1 MMQNYCVCK
10 RDIFFLIQ
18 IKVCGIFRKIR
29 QLNCFSIFI
38 FDVNNDRMRDKFL
51 LWGSILV
58 IFTWIVALL
67 IRAHYWIPI
76 LLTAIYVL
84 GIYNANQSKHAILRN
99 FPVLGYFRYFF
110 ESISPEMQQYFI
122 ERETDGKPFP
132 RNQRAAAYRRSKNLS
147 DTVPF
152 GTQLEINHRKYEGIK
167 HSIYAKSPK
176 EDLPRVWIGGEDCT
190 QRYHAS
196 LFNISAMSFGALS
209 DRAHI
214 SLNRGAKKGKFYHNT
229 GEGGISPYHLEGG
242 DLCWQI
248 GTGYFGCRDE
258 EGKFNPE
265 LFAKYASLP
274 SVKMIE
280 IKLSQGAKPGHG
292 GVLPAVKNTPEIAK
306 IRHVMPGMTIISPP
320 SHSAFS
326 DAAGLLHFVKQLREL
341 SDGKPVGFKLCIG
354 DTKEFEDICVQM
366 NALKIYPDFI
376 TVDGAEGG
384 TGAAPPEFSDGVG
397 MPLEPALIFVNRTL
411 KNYNLRDKLKIIASG
426 KVLTSLD
433 ILRAVAMGA
442 DVCNNAR
449 GFMFALGCIQALRCN
464 NNNCP
469 TGVATQDKMLIKG
482 LDVTDK
488 AERVYHFHKNTLH
501 TCNEL
506 IAAAGR
512 ESYDEV
518 DASMFMRGDEFEHL
532 SDHYFP
538 DILGNVK

>member
-1 MMQNYCVCK
+1 MRNQFVKY
-10 RDIFFLIQ
+10 
-18 IKVCGIFRKIR
+18 GIP
-29 QLNCFSIFI
+29 
-38 FDVNNDRMRDKFL
+38 L
-51 LWGSILV
+51 L
-58 IFTWIVALL
+58 IFTWVIAFL
-67 IRAHYWIPI
+67 IKTHYWIPI
-76 LLTAIYVL
+76 LLTSIFLL
-84 GIYNANQSKHAILRN
+84 GIYNMTQSKHAILRN

-132 RNQRAAAYRRSKNLS
+132 RNQRSAAYRRAKNLG

-152 GTQLEINHRKYEGIK
+152 GTQLEVNHRKYEGIK

-176 EDLPRVWIGGEDCT
+176 EELPRVLVGNEQCSQPYD
-190 QRYHAS
+190 AS
-196 LFNISAMSFGALS
+196 IFNISAMSFGSLS
-209 DRAHI
+209 DRAQM
-214 SLNRGAKKGKFYHNT
+214 SLNRGAKKGHFYHNT

-258 EGKFNPE
+258 EGKFSPE
-265 LFAKYASLP
+265 LFSEKSKIEN
-274 SVKMIE
+274 VKMIE

-292 GVLPAVKNTPEIAK
+292 GVLPGVKNTPEIAK
-306 IRHVMPGMTIISPP
+306 IRHVQPGLTIISPP
-320 SHSAFS
+320 GHSSFS
-326 DAAGLLHFVKQLREL
+326 NAAGLLKFVQQLREL
-341 SDGKPVGFKLCIG
+341 SGGKPVGFKLCIG
-354 DTKEFEDICVQM
+354 DTHEFEDICVQM
-366 NALKIYPDFI
+366 NVLKIYPDFI

-411 KNYNLRDKLKIIASG
+411 KNYNVRDKVKIIASG

-433 ILRAVAMGA
+433 ILRAIAMGA
-442 DVCNNAR
+442 DMCNNAR

-464 NNNCP
+464 NNKCP

-488 AERVYHFHKNTLH
+488 SERVYHFHKNTLH

-506 IAAAGR
+506 LAAAGK
-512 ESYDEV
+512 ENYSEI

-532 SDHYFP
+532 SDTYFP
-538 DILGNVK
+538 DILGNVRK

>member
-1 MMQNYCVCK
+1 
-10 RDIFFLIQ
+10 
-18 IKVCGIFRKIR
+18 
-29 QLNCFSIFI
+29 
-38 FDVNNDRMRDKFL
+38 MRDKFL
-51 LWGSILV
+51 KWGIVLL
-58 IFTWIVALL
+58 IFTWVVAVL
-67 IRAHYWIPI
+67 IKAHYWIPI
-76 LLTAIYVL
+76 LLTIIYL
-84 GIYNANQSKHAILRN
+84 IGIYNANQTKHAILRN

-132 RNQRAAAYRRSKNLS
+132 RNERSAAYRRAKNVS

-152 GTQLEINHRKYEGIK
+152 GTQLNINQRKYEGIK

-176 EDLPRVWIGGEDCT
+176 EELPRVLVGNEQCS
-190 QRYHAS
+190 QPYSAS
-196 LFNISAMSFGALS
+196 LFNISAMSFGSLS
-209 DRAHI
+209 DRAQI
-214 SLNRGAKKGKFYHNT
+214 SLNRGAKKGNFFHNT
-229 GEGGISPYHLEGG
+229 GEGGISPYHMEGG

-258 EGKFNPE
+258 EGKFSPE
-265 LFAKYASLP
+265 LFAEKSRIQN
-274 SVKMIE
+274 VKMIE

-292 GVLPAVKNTPEIAK
+292 GVLPGVKNTPEIAK
-306 IRHVMPGMTIISPP
+306 IRHVTPGLTIISPP
-320 SHSAFS
+320 SHSSFS
-326 DAAGLLHFVKQLREL
+326 NAAELLKFVQHLREL
-341 SDGKPVGFKLCIG
+341 SNGKPIGFKLCIG
-354 DTKEFEDICVQM
+354 DTKEFEDICTQM
-366 NALKIYPDFI
+366 NVLKIYPDFI
-376 TVDGAEGG
+376 TIDGAEGG

-397 MPLEPALIFVNRTL
+397 MPLEPALMFVNKTL
-411 KNYNLRDKLKIIASG
+411 KSYNVRDKVKVIASG

-442 DVCNNAR
+442 DMCNNAR

-464 NNNCP
+464 NNSCP

-512 ESYDEV
+512 NSYDEV

-532 SDHYFP
+532 ADLYFP
-538 DILGNVK
+538 DILGNVKNRN

>member
-1 MMQNYCVCK
+1 MRNQFVKY
-10 RDIFFLIQ
+10 
-18 IKVCGIFRKIR
+18 GIP
-29 QLNCFSIFI
+29 
-38 FDVNNDRMRDKFL
+38 L
-51 LWGSILV
+51 L
-58 IFTWIVALL
+58 IFTWVIAFL
-67 IRAHYWIPI
+67 IKTHYWIPI
-76 LLTAIYVL
+76 LLTSIFLL
-84 GIYNANQSKHAILRN
+84 GIYNMTQSKHAILRN

-132 RNQRAAAYRRSKNLS
+132 RNQRSAAYRRAKNLG

-152 GTQLEINHRKYEGIK
+152 GTQLEVNHRKYEGIK

-176 EDLPRVWIGGEDCT
+176 EELPRVLVGNEQCS
-190 QRYHAS
+190 QPYNAS
-196 LFNISAMSFGALS
+196 IFNISAMSFGSLS
-209 DRAHI
+209 DRAQM
-214 SLNRGAKKGKFYHNT
+214 SLNRGAKKGHFYHNT

-258 EGKFNPE
+258 EGKFSPE
-265 LFAKYASLP
+265 LFSEKSKIEN
-274 SVKMIE
+274 VKMIE

-292 GVLPAVKNTPEIAK
+292 GVLPGVKNTPEIAK
-306 IRHVMPGMTIISPP
+306 IRHVQPGLTIISPP
-320 SHSAFS
+320 GHSSFS
-326 DAAGLLHFVKQLREL
+326 NAAGLLKFVQQLREL
-341 SDGKPVGFKLCIG
+341 SGGKPVGFKLCIG
-354 DTKEFEDICVQM
+354 DTHEFEDICVQM
-366 NALKIYPDFI
+366 NVLKIYPDFI

-411 KNYNLRDKLKIIASG
+411 KNYNVRDKVKIIASG

-433 ILRAVAMGA
+433 ILRAIAMGA
-442 DVCNNAR
+442 DMCNNAR

-464 NNNCP
+464 NNKCP

-488 AERVYHFHKNTLH
+488 SEGVYHFHKNTLH

-506 IAAAGR
+506 LAAAGK
-512 ESYDEV
+512 ENYSEI

-532 SDHYFP
+532 SDTYFP
-538 DILGNVK
+538 DILGNVRK